1 MGFFGFTCSGC
12 GSKEQCDIVSHAAA
26 VFELA
31 SGDVCCVVGLHDG
44 YGRIEVS
51 IEGAGKAFIA
61 IVDGAGGERVKAAFM
76 GVWCLGSMDAGGCR
90 LCLPPGRL
98 DAMLTTLPKATAD
111 ALGIEAEEE
120 TDRAAAWRQGKIEK
134 MAEVYRCLV
143 SDDKAAFEAA
153 QAAVVDPRMSQFDD
167 TGGAS
172 WWDSAVARREA
183 MATFERLKVL
193 NPTADYCIELPPGG
207 DDFLREA
214 AAGKWGRNK
223 FFTASD
229 DGGWGGW
236 SQAALDQELARLGG
250 SAGSA
255 AAASSSSA
263 TESAAAA
270 ADKEPASKKRRV
282 RV

>member
-1 MGFFGFTCSGC
+1 
-12 GSKEQCDIVSHAAA
+12 
-26 VFELA
+26 
-31 SGDVCCVVGLHDG
+31 
-44 YGRIEVS
+44 
-51 IEGAGKAFIA
+51 
-61 IVDGAGGERVKAAFM
+61 
-76 GVWCLGSMDAGGCR
+76 
-90 LCLPPGRL
+90 
-98 DAMLTTLPKATAD
+98 
-111 ALGIEAEEE
+111 
-120 TDRAAAWRQGKIEK
+120 